1 MNHNKYKWV
10 LSKNKKN
17 NYHHLGFQFVN
28 NLSIGINNNTDYC
41 VFNWQDNWQIG
52 EVFDVL
58 NSKNKIKGVII
69 KLNSKNAQHINLIIE
84 TQQWNSNKIPC
95 MLLIDKNEVDI
106 DHEQRFQLSMI
117 MGKMALGKNTLNPK
131 LREYYKYQSYEI
143 IMQNPQLSKTQK
155 QWMNSESV
163 HLNDIKLKNIYED
176 LNNAFYNL
184 ELNGFD
190 NGFNL
195 NEFLIRNSTI
205 KDSLK
210 SILKPIYKI
219 FKKKNF
225 STKLDFEIDIDNIIA
240 KTSNNPRDWKK
251 VLITGW
257 YGTETIGDKAILGEI
272 IHQLRSYNPNLKIIV
287 SSIDMRVSWQTRIE
301 MNLDVTHIL
310 ITEMEKVLDH
320 DSVDAVIMGGG
331 PLMESSQIIP
341 ITKVFNKAARLGLQ
355 RVIYGCGVGPI
366 HSHEME
372 IMISHIIKVS
382 TIAFYRDQE
391 SLDYALRLGAN
402 PKSSILACDPALF
415 FVKRWYDDN
424 PRKKTNKVQILA
436 TMLRKQTNEYNNSGN
451 IKRLNQ
457 QSISILRN
465 SLVTFSEKSSND
477 WQVSLIAMHAYWRG
491 NDDRILNG
499 EIIASLDNKI
509 KNNTD
514 LSYMGLYKTL
524 SLLRDSDLSIAMR
537 YHGHIFSIAFAIPL
551 LSLDYTGK
559 SGKVSNL
566 MERIAYKKYSITF
579 NELEENCLVR
589 LLNEIE
595 NNKNNIKHD
604 LLKSNMKLEKQ
615 LLEAYEYFWN

>member
-10 LSKNKKN
+10 LTKNKKN
-17 NYHHLGFQFVN
+17 NHNHLGFQFVN
-28 NLSIGINNNTDYC
+28 NLSVSINNNTDYC
-41 VFNWQDNWQIG
+41 VFNWQNSWQIE
-52 EVFDVL
+52 EVFDLL

-69 KLNSKNAQHINLIIE
+69 KLNSKNAQHINLILE
-84 TQQWNSNKIPC
+84 TQQWKSNKIPS
-95 MLLIDKNEVDI
+95 MLLLDKNEVDI

-131 LREYYKYQSYEI
+131 LRKYYKYQSYEI
-143 IMQNPQLSKTQK
+143 IMQNPQLSETQK

-176 LNNAFYNL
+176 LNNAFDNL

-341 ITKVFNKAARLGLQ
+341 ITKVFNKAALLGLQ

-382 TIAFYRDQE
+382 TVAFFRDQE

-424 PRKKTNKVQILA
+424 PRNKTNKVQILA

-457 QSISILRN
+457 QSISILRD
-465 SLVTFSEKSSND
+465 SIVTFSEKSSND
-477 WQVSLIAMHAYWRG
+477 WQVSLFAMHAYWRG

-509 KNNTD
+509 KDNTD

-551 LSLDYTGK
+551 LSIDYTGK

-595 NNKNNIKHD
+595 NNKKNIKQE
-604 LLKSNMKLEKQ
+604 LLKSNMKLEKK

>member
-10 LSKNKKN
+10 LTKNKKN
-17 NYHHLGFQFVN
+17 NHNHLCFQFVN
-28 NLSIGINNNTDYC
+28 NLSVSINNNTDYC
-41 VFNWQDNWQIG
+41 VFNWQNSWQIG
-52 EVFDVL
+52 EVFDLL

-69 KLNSKNAQHINLIIE
+69 KLNSKNAQHINLILE
-84 TQQWNSNKIPC
+84 TQQWKSNKIPC
-95 MLLIDKNEVDI
+95 MLLLDKNEVDI

-143 IMQNPQLSKTQK
+143 IMQNPQLSETQK

-176 LNNAFYNL
+176 LNNAFDNL

-225 STKLDFEIDIDNIIA
+225 STKLDFEIDIDNIKA

-595 NNKNNIKHD
+595 NNKNNIKQD

>member
-10 LSKNKKN
+10 LTKNKKN
-17 NYHHLGFQFVN
+17 NHNHLCFQFVN
-28 NLSIGINNNTDYC
+28 NLSVSINNNTDYC
-41 VFNWQDNWQIG
+41 VFNWQNSWQIG
-52 EVFDVL
+52 EVLDLL

-69 KLNSKNAQHINLIIE
+69 KLNSKNAQHINLILE
-84 TQQWNSNKIPC
+84 TQQWKNIKIPY
-95 MLLIDKNEVDI
+95 LLLLDKNEVDI

-117 MGKMALGKNTLNPK
+117 MGKMALGKTTSNPK
-131 LREYYKYQSYEI
+131 LREYYKHMSYEI
-143 IMQNPQLSKTQK
+143 ILQNSRLSETQK
-155 QWMNSESV
+155 QWMKSESV
-163 HLNDIKLKNIYED
+163 HLNYKKLNNIYED
-176 LNNAFYNL
+176 LNNAFDNL
-184 ELNGFD
+184 ELNGFHD
-190 NGFNL
+190 GFNL
-195 NEFLIRNSTI
+195 NKFLIRNLKT

-219 FKKKNF
+219 LKNKNS
-225 STKLDFEIDIDNIIA
+225 STKLDIEMDVDNIIP

-272 IHQLRSYNPNLKIIV
+272 IYRLRNYNPNLKIIV

-301 MNLDVTHIL
+301 MNLDVTHVL
-310 ITEMEKVLDH
+310 ITEMEKLLDD
-320 DSVDAVIMGGG
+320 DSIDAVIMGGG

-341 ITKVFNKAARLGLQ
+341 ITKVFHKAACLGLQ

-366 HSHEME
+366 HSHAME
-372 IMISHIIKVS
+372 IMISHIIKLS
-382 TIAFYRDQE
+382 TVAFFRDQE
-391 SLDYALRLGAN
+391 SLDYALRLGADI
-402 PKSSILACDPALF
+402 KSSILASDPALA
-415 FVKRWYDDN
+415 FVKRWYLEN
-424 PRKKTNKVQILA
+424 PRNQKSKVHLLA
-436 TMLRKQTNEYNNSGN
+436 TMLRKQTNEYSKSES

-457 QSISILRN
+457 QSINILRN
-465 SLVTFSEKSSND
+465 SLVTFLEKSSKN
-477 WQVSLIAMHAYWRG
+477 WQVRLFAMHAYWRG

-499 EIIASLDNKI
+499 EIITSLETENKN
-509 KNNTD
+509 KTD
-514 LSYMGLYKTL
+514 LSYFGLYKTL
-524 SLLRDSDLSIAMR
+524 SLLRDSELSIAMR

-551 LSLDYTGK
+551 LSVDYTGK

-595 NNKNNIKHD
+595 NNKNNIKQE